1 MTAPCNAP
9 STKFAMKADRK
20 DARLDGYTCHALPI
34 FRQLSEIMP
43 NHFLIVYV
51 VVMSERGRGRGAGR
65 RSDGRRDGSWTW
77 GLVSKTVA
85 TGPGETWV
93 DLESNFNG
101 QMICETSGD
110 ACM

>member
-1 MTAPCNAP
+1 
-9 STKFAMKADRK
+9 
-20 DARLDGYTCHALPI
+20 
-34 FRQLSEIMP
+34 
-43 NHFLIVYV
+43 
-51 VVMSERGRGRGAGR
+51 MSERGRGRGAGR

-101 QMICETSGD
+101 QMI
-110 ACM
+110 